1 VAKKVRTPAP
11 PRKVQA
17 PQRRHDER
25 AGLSDR
31 QKIWFLGGFAALGV
45 VGLIVAI
52 AIFATAG
59 GGGGGGASDKGVA
72 AALAKD
78 GCTYHV
84 YQAHSQQ
91 HLSSLNAKPKYN
103 SFPASNGPHYF
114 NPAPWGNYADPVP
127 QVVAVHNLEHGGM
140 LIEYGNKISK
150 ADKDAIDAFYSES
163 RNGMLVFPYPA
174 LGKRIAF
181 VAWTADE
188 SKLAGSRTGGY
199 HGEGRVAICTR
210 FNGDAAKTFQSHF
223 RGKGPERYPV
233 SALEPG
239 K

>member
-25 AGLSDR
+25 AEISDR

-52 AIFATAG
+52 AIFATS
-59 GGGGGGASDKGVA
+59 GGGGASDKGVA

-78 GCTYHV
+78 GYSYHV
-84 YQAHSQQ
+84 YQAHSQA
-91 HLSSLNAKPKYN
+91 HLTSLNAKPKYN
-103 SFPASNGPHYF
+103 SFPPSNGPHYF

-127 QVVAVHNLEHGGM
+127 LVVSVHNLEHGGM

-150 ADKDAIDAFYSES
+150 ADKDAIDAFYNHD
-163 RNGMLVFPYPA
+163 RNGMLVFPNPA

-181 VAWTADE
+181 VAWTADT
-188 SKLAGSRTGGY
+188 SKLPGGRVGGY
-199 HGEGRVAICTR
+199 HGEGRVAISTH
-210 FNGDAAKTFQSHF
+210 FNGDAAKLFQSHF
-223 RGKGPERYPV
+223 RGKGPERYPL
-233 SALEPG
+233 SSLQPG
-239 K
+239 H